1 MKHERAGERLAAGWD
16 CLVRG
21 RRGAHGAETL
31 GRDIGAEREWE
42 PGRGRGDTQ
51 RGLGQRGGRR

>member
-1 MKHERAGERLAAGWD
+1 VKHERAGERLAAGWD

-21 RRGAHGAETL
+21 KRGVHGAEML
-31 GRDIGAEREWE
+31 SRDVGVEREWE